1 MRGLAP
7 LAAALLPALSAAAET
22 ASVTYLAPGVSLEK
36 ITDSTRFYD
45 VGKGAYYWYS
55 HLSTTEELYNRTG
68 DFSFMGRLGE
78 RYVKQPE
85 FNPDAFKGLINDN
98 FTSWYNAGSN
108 AIQYWQDCYAPFFKR
123 WDQSRELPHGLTYD
137 KNNLEAL
144 AGTQSLEVNMK
155 FYDSWSDVEKGVT
168 NAFDWYMS
176 GNVGP
181 GGGGFFRE
189 YYDGKETCKECGV
202 YASQAQD
209 VVDMDK
215 VTSGIFESFG
225 LVRQADG
232 ALQLVEQGLIP
243 TLTASDSL
251 TDCALTCYGF
261 TLGADGLVNSLYI
274 ADSGDAEYRIE
285 HIYLKVEADSKGN
298 EHLLIFTDEACT
310 KAWHSDG
317 FSKWGLTDICHINTP
332 DELKELYN
340 TLHNPATPMEWTG
353 ETEYWST
360 DTTLGW
366 NVKIGDGTYTSG
378 YENGHPVLFTD
389 AAYEFRNYVKGDVNT
404 PLMEVVND
412 EYDYRFLLKK
422 NEEKGTLEPGSL
434 KIGTLDKSGT
444 GELRFINVSLTVDT
458 WQVREG
464 SVIIEGTSA
473 DIANATIDG
482 TLAIV
487 GEKCKLT
494 LGSGISGSGTIIL
507 GDKTSLDLG
516 NQAISLSVTLQGSN
530 ASITNGIITGDLI
543 LADNVSYT
551 WSKDAGLQLQGN
563 IILGDGATFNF
574 GGETFSKP
582 FTMQGSA
589 TIGNGTFDGKLTVAD
604 GKRLTLLADTTI
616 TGGATLGNES
626 TLDLGGGTYDTSAFT
641 FAGNATI
648 GHGTLEG
655 KLTMADG
662 KRLTLLADT
671 TITGGA
677 TLGNESTLDLGG
689 GTYDTSAFTFAGNAT
704 IGHGTLEGSLTVAAG
719 KRLTLLADTAITG
732 GVTLENDA
740 AFDMGG
746 SSFHIGGSDGNKVVL
761 NGSATIG
768 HGKLEGSLTVA
779 GGKRLTLLADT
790 AITGGVTLENG
801 AAFDMGGN
809 SFHIGGSDGNKVV
822 LNGGATIGNG
832 KLDGTLSV
840 AEYKS
845 LTLLAGTTITGGVTL
860 ANGAALDMG
869 GNTFYTTAGA
879 AENKLA
885 LSGHATIGNGV
896 LEGDLTVAASKHLNL
911 NGDLS
916 GTGTIYLKD
925 RAELDLGGHALSHSI
940 SLTDSKLSATIRYGA
955 LNGDV
960 TMGKETTLRLN
971 ATISGTGSISLGNEA
986 VLDLVG
992 CTSLT
997 NSVSL
1002 AGSEAH
1008 IQGKGLNGRVTV
1020 GGGKELWLRGNLSG
1034 TGAISLGANAK
1045 LHLGGYTYSG
1055 SVEMSEGALVS
1066 LDSHTAIKT
1075 REGEDHAVLE
1085 NVSVSIGLIAG
1096 TDSSALMDGLYI
1108 DHKGYDLTLQ
1118 DLTLTDNNSILVGE
1132 NNTITLNH
1140 VTVKLSE
1147 EHFDR
1152 ENPQDG
1158 VYYFDLTD
1166 LFHCSVDMEE
1176 VVFNAS
1182 GLTLPEGFDLGT
1194 GGIGFNFGEAVNMA
1208 QATNLTM
1215 LLGGYGSQTMG
1226 MDEQGNPVFR
1236 KLVSTPEPATGTL
1249 SLLALA
1255 ALAARR
1261 RKDN

>member
-1 MRGLAP
+1 MRLRKFFIGGLFP
-7 LAAALLPALSAAAET
+7 LAAALLPAMAAAEENT
-22 ASVTYLAPGVSLEK
+22 TVTYLAPGVNVEK

-45 VGKGAYYWYS
+45 VGKGAYYWYD
-55 HLSTTEELYNRTG
+55 HMSTTEELYNRTG
-68 DFSFMGRLGE
+68 DFSFMGKLGE
-78 RYVKQPE
+78 RYVHQPE
-85 FNPDAFKGLINDN
+85 FNPDAFKGLIKDN
-98 FTSWYNAGSN
+98 FTCWYNAGSN

-123 WDQSRELPHGLTYD
+123 WDQQRDLPQGLTYD

-155 FYDSWSDVEKGVT
+155 FYDSWPDVGMAAT
-168 NAFDWYMS
+168 DAFDWYMS
-176 GNVGP
+176 GGNDRP
-181 GGGGFFRE
+181 AGGGYFRE
-189 YYDGKETCKECGV
+189 YYYGIETSKECGI
-202 YASQAQD
+202 YNEQG

-215 VTSGIFESFG
+215 VTSGILESFG
-225 LVRQADG
+225 LVRQEG
-232 ALQLVEQGLIP
+232 GTLKPVEQGLIP
-243 TLTASDSL
+243 TLSAGNNSAAH
-251 TDCALTCYGF
+251 ALTCYGF
-261 TLGADGLVNSLYI
+261 TLGADGMVNSLYI
-274 ADSGDAEYRIE
+274 ADSDDAKYRIE
-285 HIYLKVEADSKGN
+285 HIYLKVEETGGYQR
-298 EHLLIFTDEACT
+298 LLMFEDEACT
-310 KAWHSDG
+310 KGWHTDG
-317 FSKWGLTDICHINTP
+317 LFKWGITGIYHINTP
-332 DELKELYN
+332 DQLKEMYN
-340 TLHNPATPMEWTG
+340 TLHDRDTPMEWTG

-412 EYDYRFLLKK
+412 DYDYVFTLKK
-422 NEEKGTLEPGSL
+422 DEEKGTLEPGTL

-473 DIANATIDG
+473 DIADATIDG

-494 LGSGISGSGTIIL
+494 LGSGISGSGSIIL

-530 ASITNGIITGDLI
+530 AAITNGIIAGDLI

-551 WSKDAGLQLQGN
+551 WSKDAGLQLQGT

-648 GHGTLEG
+648 GHG
-655 KLTMADG
+655 K
-662 KRLTLLADT
+662 
-671 TITGGA
+671 
-677 TLGNESTLDLGG
+677 
-689 GTYDTSAFTFAGNAT
+689 
-704 IGHGTLEGSLTVAAG
+704 LEGSLTVAAG

-746 SSFHIGGSDGNKVVL
+746 STFHIGDSGGNKVVL

-768 HGKLEGSLTVA
+768 NGKLEGSLTVA
-779 GGKRLTLLADT
+779 EGKRLTLLADT

-885 LSGHATIGNGV
+885 LNGHATIGNGI
-896 LEGDLTVAASKHLNL
+896 LEGDLTVAASKHLSL

-925 RAELDLGGHALSHSI
+925 RAELDLGGHALSLSI
-940 SLTDSKLSATIRYGA
+940 ALTDSKLSATIRNGE

-960 TMGKETTLRLN
+960 AVDEETTLHLN
-971 ATISGTGSISLGNEA
+971 GSIFGTGSISLGTEA
-986 VLDLVG
+986 VLDLRG

-1002 AGSEAH
+1002 SGDTAH

-1020 GGGKELWLRGNLSG
+1020 GEGKDLWLRGNLSG
-1034 TGAISLGANAK
+1034 SGAISLGANAK
-1045 LHLGGYTYSG
+1045 LHLSGNTYSG

-1085 NVSVSIGLIAG
+1085 NVSVSAGLIAG
-1096 TDSSALMDGLYI
+1096 TDSSALLDGLDI
-1108 DHKGYDLTLQ
+1108 DHEGYNLTLK

-1158 VYYFDLTD
+1158 VYYFALTD

-1182 GLTLPEGFDLGT
+1182 GLTLPEGFDLET
-1194 GGIGFNFGEAVNMA
+1194 GGIGFKFDEAVNIDE
-1208 QATNLTM
+1208 ATNLTL

-1226 MDEQGNPVFR
+1226 MDEQGNPVFSN
-1236 KLVSTPEPATGTL
+1236 LVKIPEPATGTL
-1249 SLLALA
+1249 GLLALA
-1255 ALAARR
+1255 ALCMRRR
-1261 RKDN
+1261 RKCSPHAAMR

>member
-1 MRGLAP
+1 MRLRKFFIGGLFP
-7 LAAALLPALSAAAET
+7 LAAALLPAMAAAEET

-68 DFSFMGRLGE
+68 DFSFMGKLGE

-98 FTSWYNAGSN
+98 FTSWYNAGAN

-123 WDQSRELPHGLTYD
+123 WDQSRDLPNGRTYD

-144 AGTQSLEVNMK
+144 GGTQSLEVNMK

-202 YASQAQD
+202 YASQAQG

-215 VTSGIFESFG
+215 VTSGIFEAFG
-225 LVRQADG
+225 LVRQEG
-232 ALQLVEQGLIP
+232 GTLKPVEQGLIP

-261 TLGADGLVNSLYI
+261 TLGTDGMVNSLYI

-317 FSKWGLTDICHINTP
+317 FSKWGLTGICHINTP

-340 TLHNPATPMEWTG
+340 TLHDWHTPMEWTG

-422 NEEKGTLEPGSL
+422 DEKKGTLEPGSL
-434 KIGTLDKSGT
+434 TIGTLDKSGT

-494 LGSGISGSGTIIL
+494 LGSGISGSGAIIL

-551 WSKDAGLQLQGN
+551 WSKDVGLQLQGN

-574 GGETFSKP
+574 GGETFSRP

-589 TIGNGTFDGKLTVAD
+589 TIGNGTFDGSLTVAD

-616 TGGATLGNES
+616 TGGATLENES
-626 TLDLGGGTYDTSAFT
+626 TLDLGRGTYDTSAFT
-641 FAGNATI
+641 F
-648 GHGTLEG
+648 E
-655 KLTMADG
+655 
-662 KRLTLLADT
+662 
-671 TITGGA
+671 
-677 TLGNESTLDLGG
+677 
-689 GTYDTSAFTFAGNAT
+689 GNAT

-746 SSFHIGGSDGNKVVL
+746 STFLIGDSDGNKVVL

-768 HGKLEGSLTVA
+768 HGTLEGSLTVA
-779 GGKRLTLLADT
+779 DGKRLTLLADT

-860 ANGAALDMG
+860 ANGATLDMG

-885 LSGHATIGNGV
+885 LNGHATIGNGR

-916 GTGTIYLKD
+916 GTGTISLKD
-925 RAELDLGGHALSHSI
+925 RAELDLRGHALAHSV
-940 SLTDSKLSATIRYGA
+940 SLTDSKLSATIRNGA

-960 TMGKETTLRLN
+960 TVGKETTLRLN
-971 ATISGTGSISLGNEA
+971 DTISGTGSISLGNEA

-1002 AGSEAH
+1002 AGSEAY
-1008 IQGKGLNGRVTV
+1008 IQGKGLNGRMTV
-1020 GGGKELWLRGNLSG
+1020 GEGKDLWLRGNLSG
-1034 TGAISLGANAK
+1034 SGAISLGASAK
-1045 LHLGGYTYSG
+1045 LHLSGYTYSG

-1075 REGEDHAVLE
+1075 REGEDHATLE
-1085 NVSVSIGLIAG
+1085 NVSVALGMIAG
-1096 TDSSALMDGLYI
+1096 TDSSALLDGLDI

-1166 LFHCSVDMEE
+1166 LFHCSVNMEE

-1182 GLTLPEGFDLGT
+1182 GLTLPEGFDLET

-1236 KLVSTPEPATGTL
+1236 KLVPTPEPTTGVL
-1249 SLLALA
+1249 SLLALSL
-1255 ALAARR
+1255 LAGRR
-1261 RKDN
+1261 RRHN

>member
-1 MRGLAP
+1 MNL
-7 LAAALLPALSAAAET
+7 EQIT
-22 ASVTYLAPGVSLEK
+22 A
-36 ITDSTRFYD
+36 STRFYD

-68 DFSFMGRLGE
+68 DFSFMGKLGE

-123 WDQSRELPHGLTYD
+123 WDQSRELPQGLTYD

-202 YASQAQD
+202 YASQAQG

-225 LVRQADG
+225 LERQEG
-232 ALQLVEQGLIP
+232 GTLQLVEQGLIP
-243 TLTASDSL
+243 TLSASDSL

-285 HIYLKVEADSKGN
+285 HIHLKVEADSKGN

-317 FSKWGLTDICHINTP
+317 FSKWGLTGICHINTP

-412 EYDYRFLLKK
+412 EYDYRFLLKRDEK
-422 NEEKGTLEPGSL
+422 KGTLEPGTL

-589 TIGNGTFDGKLTVAD
+589 TIGNGTFDGSLTVAD

-616 TGGATLGNES
+616 TG
-626 TLDLGGGTYDTSAFT
+626 
-641 FAGNATI
+641 
-648 GHGTLEG
+648 
-655 KLTMADG
+655 
-662 KRLTLLADT
+662 
-671 TITGGA
+671 
-677 TLGNESTLDLGG
+677 
-689 GTYDTSAFTFAGNAT
+689 
-704 IGHGTLEGSLTVAAG
+704 
-719 KRLTLLADTAITG
+719 
-732 GVTLENDA
+732 
-740 AFDMGG
+740 
-746 SSFHIGGSDGNKVVL
+746 
-761 NGSATIG
+761 
-768 HGKLEGSLTVA
+768 
-779 GGKRLTLLADT
+779 
-790 AITGGVTLENG
+790 
-801 AAFDMGGN
+801 
-809 SFHIGGSDGNKVV
+809 
-822 LNGGATIGNG
+822 
-832 KLDGTLSV
+832 
-840 AEYKS
+840 
-845 LTLLAGTTITGGVTL
+845 
-860 ANGAALDMG
+860 
-869 GNTFYTTAGA
+869 
-879 AENKLA
+879 
-885 LSGHATIGNGV
+885 
-896 LEGDLTVAASKHLNL
+896 
-911 NGDLS
+911 
-916 GTGTIYLKD
+916 
-925 RAELDLGGHALSHSI
+925 
-940 SLTDSKLSATIRYGA
+940 
-955 LNGDV
+955 
-960 TMGKETTLRLN
+960 
-971 ATISGTGSISLGNEA
+971 
-986 VLDLVG
+986 
-992 CTSLT
+992 
-997 NSVSL
+997 
-1002 AGSEAH
+1002 
-1008 IQGKGLNGRVTV
+1008 
-1020 GGGKELWLRGNLSG
+1020 
-1034 TGAISLGANAK
+1034 
-1045 LHLGGYTYSG
+1045 
-1055 SVEMSEGALVS
+1055 
-1066 LDSHTAIKT
+1066 
-1075 REGEDHAVLE
+1075 
-1085 NVSVSIGLIAG
+1085 
-1096 TDSSALMDGLYI
+1096 
-1108 DHKGYDLTLQ
+1108 
-1118 DLTLTDNNSILVGE
+1118 
-1132 NNTITLNH
+1132 
-1140 VTVKLSE
+1140 
-1147 EHFDR
+1147 
-1152 ENPQDG
+1152 
-1158 VYYFDLTD
+1158 
-1166 LFHCSVDMEE
+1166 
-1176 VVFNAS
+1176 
-1182 GLTLPEGFDLGT
+1182 
-1194 GGIGFNFGEAVNMA
+1194 
-1208 QATNLTM
+1208 
-1215 LLGGYGSQTMG
+1215 
-1226 MDEQGNPVFR
+1226 
-1236 KLVSTPEPATGTL
+1236 
-1249 SLLALA
+1249 
-1255 ALAARR
+1255 
-1261 RKDN
+1261 

>member
-1 MRGLAP
+1 MRLRRFFIGGLFP
-7 LAAALLPALSAAAET
+7 LAAALLPSMAAAAET

-45 VGKGAYYWYS
+45 VGKGALYWYD
-55 HLSTTEELYNRTG
+55 HMSTTEELYNRTG
-68 DFSFMGRLGE
+68 DFSFMGTLGE
-78 RYVKQPE
+78 RYVHQPQ
-85 FNPDAFKGLINDN
+85 FNEDAFKGLIKDN

-123 WDQSRELPHGLTYD
+123 WDQWRDLPQGLTYD

-144 AGTQSLEVNMK
+144 GGTQSLHVNMK

-168 NAFDWYMS
+168 NAFDWYMG
-176 GNVGP
+176 GNNGP
-181 GGGGFFRE
+181 AGGGFFRE

-202 YASQAQD
+202 YNEQG

-232 ALQLVEQGLIP
+232 TLKPVEQGLIP
-243 TLTASDSL
+243 TLTASNSW

-261 TLGADGLVNSLYI
+261 TLGTDGLVNSLYI
-274 ADSGDAEYRIE
+274 ADSGDAQYRIE

-317 FSKWGLTDICHINTP
+317 FSKWGLSGICHINTP

-412 EYDYRFLLKK
+412 DYDYVFTLKK
-422 NEEKGTLEPGSL
+422 DEEKGTLEPGTL
-434 KIGTLDKSGT
+434 KIDTLDKSGK
-444 GELRFINVSLTVDT
+444 GELHFIDVPLSVGT
-458 WQVREG
+458 WKVGEG
-464 SVIIEGTSA
+464 SVIIEGTSVTLA
-473 DIANATIDG
+473 DATIDG

-487 GEKCKLT
+487 GENCKLT
-494 LGSGISGSGTIIL
+494 LDCDISGSGTIVL
-507 GDKTSLDLG
+507 GDKTLLDFGGHTLSGSLALEGSAADENDRIG
-516 NQAISLSVTLQGSN
+516 NGTIL
-530 ASITNGIITGDLI
+530 GDLI
-543 LADNVSYT
+543 LGDGVSYT
-551 WSKDAGLQLQGN
+551 WSNDNLYLMGNVALGNNAAFDIYERTISKSVILQGSDATVTNGTVSGDLILEDGVSYTWNTEDGLQLQGN
-563 IILGDGATFNF
+563 IILGNGATLNF
-574 GGETFSKP
+574 GGETFSKS
-582 FTMQGSA
+582 FTMKDS
-589 TIGNGTFDGKLTVAD
+589 
-604 GKRLTLLADTTI
+604 
-616 TGGATLGNES
+616 
-626 TLDLGGGTYDTSAFT
+626 
-641 FAGNATI
+641 ATI
-648 GHGTLEG
+648 GHGTYDG
-655 KLTMADG
+655 ALTVAGDR
-662 KRLTLLADT
+662 RLTLLEG
-671 TITGGA
+671 TI
-677 TLGNESTLDLGG
+677 
-689 GTYDTSAFTFAGNAT
+689 
-704 IGHGTLEGSLTVAAG
+704 
-719 KRLTLLADTAITG
+719 ITG
-732 GVTLENDA
+732 GVTLEDGA
-740 AFDMGG
+740 GLDMGG
-746 SSFHIGGSDGNKVVL
+746 NTFHLGEPSSNQVVL
-761 NGSATIG
+761 GENITIG
-768 HGKLEGSLTVA
+768 NGILEGALTVA
-779 GGKRLTLLADT
+779 EGKSLTLLANT
-790 AITGGVTLENG
+790 TITGGVTVQKG
-801 AAFDMGGN
+801 ATFDMGGN
-809 SFHIGGSDGNKVV
+809 TFHLGEPASNQVALGENI
-822 LNGGATIGNG
+822 TIGNG
-832 KLDGTLSV
+832 ILDGALTV

-845 LTLLAGTTITGGVTL
+845 LTLLADTTITGGVTL

-896 LEGDLTVAASKHLNL
+896 LEGDLTVAASKRLSL

-916 GTGTIYLKD
+916 GTGTITL
-925 RAELDLGGHALSHSI
+925 ENHAVLNLQGNVLSNAVSI
-940 SLTDSKLSATIRYGA
+940 SQAEISAEIHNGA

-960 TMGKETTLRLN
+960 TVGKGTTLRLN
-971 ATISGTGSISLGNEA
+971 GTISGTGSISLGNEA

-1002 AGSEAH
+1002 ADSKAY

-1020 GGGKELWLRGNLSG
+1020 GEGKALGLRGNLSG

-1045 LHLGGYTYSG
+1045 LHLSGYTYSG
-1055 SVEMSEGALVS
+1055 SVEMSEGTLVS

-1085 NVSVSIGLIAG
+1085 NVSVSAGLIAG
-1096 TDSSALMDGLYI
+1096 TDSSALMDGLDI
-1108 DHKGYDLTLQ
+1108 DHEGYDLILQ
-1118 DLTLTDNNSILVGE
+1118 NLTLTDNNSILVGE

-1140 VTVKLSE
+1140 VTVKLSK
-1147 EHFDR
+1147 EHFKR

-1182 GLTLPEGFDLGT
+1182 GLTLPQGFDLET
-1194 GGIGFNFGEAVNMA
+1194 GGIGFNFGEAVSID
-1208 QATNLTM
+1208 QGTNLTM
-1215 LLGGYGSQTMG
+1215 LLGGYGSQTMYL
-1226 MDEQGNPVFR
+1226 DAKGNPVFSHLE
-1236 KLVSTPEPATGTL
+1236 KIPEPATGTL

-1255 ALAARR
+1255 ALASRRR
-1261 RKDN
+1261 RK